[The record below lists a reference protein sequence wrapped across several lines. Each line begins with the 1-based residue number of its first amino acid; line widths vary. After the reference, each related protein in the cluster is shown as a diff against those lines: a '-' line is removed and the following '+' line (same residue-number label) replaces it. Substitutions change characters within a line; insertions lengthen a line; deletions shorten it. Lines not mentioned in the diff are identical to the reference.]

1 MNLYPFKRRPT
12 EILART
18 GANVQILPGAVTH
31 VANAKDPRIGVGAE
45 VTAGIGPQCHAA
57 RVAQSERPDP
67 RPGCARI
74 GRVIKWIA
82 WNTVARRRVE
92 PHNFAAQAVHQLRSV
107 GAHVL
112 LWFDNAIA
120 QSLGVVRLRRA
131 ANVIGRVT
139 RPVTARS
146 QQGSVGSKHQRPDAV
161 RFVEDWKAGAFR
173 LPQQDA
179 ATGVV
184 HRLESVG

>member
-12 EILART
+12 KISART
-18 GANVQILPGAVTH
+18 GANVQILPSAVTH
-31 VANAKDPRIGVGAE
+31 IPDIKDARIAVGAE
-45 VTAGIGPQCHAA
+45 MAAGVRSQRHAA

-82 WNTVARRRVE
+82 WNPVARRRVE

-112 LWFDNAIA
+112 LWFDN
-120 QSLGVVRLRRA
+120 
-131 ANVIGRVT
+131 
-139 RPVTARS
+139 
-146 QQGSVGSKHQRPDAV
+146 
-161 RFVEDWKAGAFR
+161 
-173 LPQQDA
+173 
-179 ATGVV
+179 
-184 HRLESVG
+184 

>member
-31 VANAKDPRIGVGAE
+31 VADVEDPRIGVGAE
-45 VTAGIGPQCHAA
+45 VTAGIGPQCHTA

-82 WNTVARRRVE
+82 WNPVARRRIDAD
-92 PHNFAAQAVHQLRSV
+92 NFAAQAVHQLRSV

-120 QSLGVVRLRRA
+120 QSLSVVRFRRA
-131 ANVIGRVT
+131 ANIIGRVT
-139 RPVTARS
+139 RPVTAGR
-146 QQGSVGSKHQRPDAV
+146 QECSVGSK
-161 RFVEDWKAGAFR
+161 
-173 LPQQDA
+173 
-179 ATGVV
+179 
-184 HRLESVG
+184 